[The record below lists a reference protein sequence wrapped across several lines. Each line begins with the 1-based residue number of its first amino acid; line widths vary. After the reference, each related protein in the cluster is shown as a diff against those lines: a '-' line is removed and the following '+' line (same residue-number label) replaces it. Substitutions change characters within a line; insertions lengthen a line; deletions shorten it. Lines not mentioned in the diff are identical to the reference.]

1 MPSADRITVGT
12 IGAGTLAQAIV
23 GHAVAAGHRVILSNR
38 RGPEALAGLVGQLGA
53 NASAGTPQQ
62 AAEAD
67 IVILAVGWDQV
78 PHAVEAVPDWKGR
91 IVIDATNQWEDFSR
105 GIAVDLG
112 DQTGSE
118 RNAALMPG
126 ARVVKAF
133 NTLYGRI
140 IAQDPRHGDGRLV
153 VFIAGDDPTAKAA
166 VSSFADSM
174 GFAPVDL
181 GGLHDAGRSMQVGE
195 GPLWPARRQGLIGQH
210 VEPSTTES
218 KGNTMKIYPSAEAR
232 VDDSLGRL

>member
-1 MPSADRITVGT
+1 MPSADRLTVGT

-38 RGPEALAGLVGQLGA
+38 RGPAALAGLVDQLGT

-67 IVILAVGWDQV
+67 ILILAVGWDQV
-78 PHAVEAVPDWKGR
+78 PHAVGAVPDWKGR
-91 IVIDATNQWEDFSR
+91 LVIDATNQWQDFRR
-105 GIAVDLG
+105 GIAADLG

-118 RNAALMPG
+118 RNATLMPG

-153 VFIAGDDPTAKAA
+153 VFMAGDDLAAKATVA
-166 VSSFADSM
+166 SFADSM

-181 GGLHDAGRSMQVGE
+181 GGLHDAGRSMQVGG
-195 GPLWPARRQGLIGQH
+195 GPLSGLH
-210 VEPSTTES
+210 VIKLT
-218 KGNTMKIYPSAEAR
+218 
-232 VDDSLGRL
+232 

>member
-1 MPSADRITVGT
+1 LPSADRLTVGT

-38 RGPEALAGLVGQLGA
+38 RGPDALAGLVNQLGV
-53 NASAGTPQQ
+53 NALAGTSQQ

-78 PHAVEAVPDWKGR
+78 PQAVAAVPDWEGR

-105 GIAVDLG
+105 GIAADLG

-133 NTLYGRI
+133 NALYGRI
-140 IAQDPRHGDGRLV
+140 TAQNPRRSDGCLV
-153 VFIAGDDPTAKAA
+153 VFLAGDDPSAKAA
-166 VSSFADSM
+166 VGSFADSM

-181 GGLHDAGRSMQVGE
+181 GRLRDGGRLMQVGD
-195 GPLWPARRQGLIGQH
+195 GPLSGLH
-210 VEPSTTES
+210 VI
-218 KGNTMKIYPSAEAR
+218 KIT
-232 VDDSLGRL
+232 

>member
-1 MPSADRITVGT
+1 MSSADRITVGT
-12 IGAGTLAQAIV
+12 IGAGTLAQAIL
-23 GHAVAAGHRVILSNR
+23 GHAAAAGHRLILSNR
-38 RGPEALAGLVGQLGA
+38 RGPDTLAGIVAQLGA
-53 NASAGTPQQ
+53 NASAGTSQQ

-67 IVILAVGWDQV
+67 IVILAVGWGHVAQ
-78 PHAVEAVPDWKGR
+78 AVDAVSDWTGR

-105 GIAVDLG
+105 GIAADLG

-140 IAQDPRHGDGRLV
+140 TAQNPRRSDGRLV
-153 VFIAGDDPTAKAA
+153 VFLAGDDPEAKAA

-181 GGLHDAGRSMQVGE
+181 GGLRDAGRLMQVGG
-195 GPLWPARRQGLIGQH
+195 GPLSGLH
-210 VEPSTTES
+210 VLKLT
-218 KGNTMKIYPSAEAR
+218 
-232 VDDSLGRL
+232 

>member
-1 MPSADRITVGT
+1 MASADRITVGT
-12 IGAGTLAQAIV
+12 IGAGTLARAIA
-23 GHAVAAGHRVILSNR
+23 GHAAAVGHRVILSNR
-38 RGPEALAGLVGQLGA
+38 RGPDTLSGIVGQLGA
-53 NASAGTPQQ
+53 NASAGTPRE

-78 PHAVEAVPDWKGR
+78 PHAVEAVPDWTGR
-91 IVIDATNQWEDFSR
+91 IVINATNQWEDFSR
-105 GIAVDLG
+105 GIAADLG

-140 IAQDPRHGDGRLV
+140 TAQDPRHGDGRLV
-153 VFIAGDDPTAKAA
+153 VFMAGDDLASKVA

-181 GGLHDAGRSMQVGE
+181 GGLRDAGRLMQVGG
-195 GPLWPARRQGLIGQH
+195 GPLSGLH
-210 VEPSTTES
+210 VITLT
-218 KGNTMKIYPSAEAR
+218 
-232 VDDSLGRL
+232 